1 VPHLSQSPIEPP
13 AATARWEGGK
23 VACWA
28 CVQAPQ
34 AARRAMAQACGVD
47 EEDVTMHVTWLGGA
61 FGRKSKPDFVVEAA
75 GLALLASRDY
85 DTLCQWMGL

>member
-1 VPHLSQSPIEPP
+1 
-13 AATARWEGGK
+13 
-23 VACWA
+23 
-28 CVQAPQ
+28 
-34 AARRAMAQACGVD
+34 
-47 EEDVTMHVTWLGGA
+47 MHVTWLGGA